1 MAITTRSQAKGSL
14 NAVGVLSL
22 GRISDNFP
30 YEASTPSLG
39 TIFNYVTTGTP
50 SSLSIQFEG
59 SQDGA
64 TGWTVIGA
72 ALTSATSGT
81 QTMLPTLTFPFVRAN
96 LTAIAGGTSPT
107 VVISMVTQGGN

>member
-14 NAVGVLSL
+14 SAVGTLSL
-22 GRISDNFP
+22 GRATDNFP
-30 YEASTPSLG
+30 YEAATPSLG

-50 SSLSIQFEG
+50 ASLSIQFEG

-72 ALTSATSGT
+72 ALTGTTSGT
-81 QTMLPTLTFPFVRAN
+81 QPMLPTLTFPHVRAN
-96 LTAIAGGTSPT
+96 LTAIAGGTAPT
-107 VVISMVTQGGN
+107 VVISMVTQNGN